1 MITNNPEYTQAYTE
15 VNCLLKYMPYSYI
28 NKLPEKLLTLIE
40 NQSDDY
46 YYIEID
52 PEKGL
57 AEQGLSK
64 KAKDLLAVLK
74 YNYWSTDDEKK
85 KLSII
90 FYENER
96 KYQDEWHIKYNTK
109 EKFKNNEEKLNSTN
123 IVKTDTQMVV
133 YKENLFI
140 KILSKIKKFFKKN

>member
-1 MITNNPEYTQAYTE
+1 MITNNAEYTQAYTE

-52 PEKGL
+52 PEKSL
-57 AEQGLSK
+57 AEQGLSE

-85 KLSII
+85 ELSTI
-90 FYENER
+90 FYENEK
-96 KYQDEWHIKYNTK
+96 KYQDELHIKYNTK
-109 EKFKNNEEKLNSTN
+109 EIFKNNEEKLNSTN

-140 KILSKIKKFFKKN
+140 KILNKIKKFFKKI

>member
-57 AEQGLSK
+57 AEQGLSQ

-90 FYENER
+90 FYENEK
-96 KYQDEWHIKYNTK
+96 KYQDELHIKYNPK
-109 EKFKNNEEKLNSTN
+109 EIFKNNEEKLNSTN

-140 KILSKIKKFFKKN
+140 KILSKIKNFFKKN